1 MQLIFTSLP
10 ETLFFIVFIAA
21 IGILVY
27 ISVSMIVKDMREEK
41 KKKVKSSVTARQV
54 SHYFTGKG
62 YVVCNITPVKNSN
75 KWLAFLVKNGEY
87 LIATVFTNGERIE
100 GHLDSLE

>member
-1 MQLIFTSLP
+1 MQLAFTSFP
-10 ETLFFIVFIAA
+10 ETLFFIVFVTA
-21 IGILVY
+21 IGILLY
-27 ISVSMIVKDMREEK
+27 TFGSLIIRDIREESGK
-41 KKKVKSSVTARQV
+41 GKSNVTAKQV
-54 SHYFTGKG
+54 NHYFTDKG

>member
-1 MQLIFTSLP
+1 MQLVFTSLP
-10 ETLFFIVFIAA
+10 ETLFFIVFVAA
-21 IGILVY
+21 IGVLVY
-27 ISVSMIVKDMREEK
+27 ISLRMVVKDVREEK
-41 KKKVKSSVTARQV
+41 EKVKSSVTARQV